1 MKMVDEGEE
10 KVTSPKGKKL
20 PSVIL
25 FGNHLALFL
34 ACFLPVIHLVTTKN
48 CVKWVSLHQTSSNY
62 ISHSGH
68 RKAPENLDFPGLLR
82 LFDCKCAANYLLGK
96 SG

>member
-10 KVTSPKGKKL
+10 KALSPKGKIR

-25 FGNHLALFL
+25 FGNHLAFFL

-48 CVKWVSLHQTSSNY
+48 WVKMGLVTSNY
-62 ISHSGH
+62 IKPYQ
-68 RKAPENLDFPGLLR
+68 REKPGKPR
-82 LFDCKCAANYLLGK
+82 FSELFDQV
-96 SG
+96 

>member
-10 KVTSPKGKKL
+10 KVTSPKGKKR

-48 CVKWVSLHQTSSNY
+48 WMKMGLVISNLIKPHQ
-62 ISHSGH
+62 
-68 RKAPENLDFPGLLR
+68 KEKPG
-82 LFDCKCAANYLLGK
+82 KP
-96 SG
+96 

>member
-10 KVTSPKGKKL
+10 KVASPKGKKR

-48 CVKWVSLHQTSSNY
+48 CVKMGLVTSNFIKLY
-62 ISHSGH
+62 Q
-68 RKAPENLDFPGLLR
+68 KEKPG
-82 LFDCKCAANYLLGK
+82 KP
-96 SG
+96 

>member
-10 KVTSPKGKKL
+10 KVTSPKGKKR

-48 CVKWVSLHQTSSNY
+48 WVKLGLVSSNPVKLY
-62 ISHSGH
+62 QPFRI
-68 RKAPENLDFPGLLR
+68 
-82 LFDCKCAANYLLGK
+82 
-96 SG
+96 

>member
-10 KVTSPKGKKL
+10 KVTSQKGKKR

-48 CVKWVSLHQTSSNY
+48 WVK
-62 ISHSGH
+62 
-68 RKAPENLDFPGLLR
+68 
-82 LFDCKCAANYLLGK
+82 LGFILQNPVK
-96 SG
+96 LYQPFWT

>member
-10 KVTSPKGKKL
+10 KVTSPKGKKR

-25 FGNHLALFL
+25 FGNHLAPFL

-48 CVKWVSLHQTSSNY
+48 YVKMGLVTSKCIKLY
-62 ISHSGH
+62 QPF
-68 RKAPENLDFPGLLR
+68 KA
-82 LFDCKCAANYLLGK
+82 
-96 SG
+96 